1 MSETL
6 KSPRSRRGV
15 LKLAAALPAAL
26 AAVPFVLAGR
36 GAEAAKMPKKQAQYQ
51 PDPNGNQK
59 CANCRFYVEGEGGGP
74 GKCQV
79 VAGEIAPEAW
89 CALYA
94 PQG

>member
-1 MSETL
+1 MSDVSKT
-6 KSPRSRRGV
+6 PRTRRGV

-26 AAVPFVLAGR
+26 ATIPVVLAGR
-36 GAEAAKMPKKQAQYQ
+36 GAEAAKMPRQQAQYQ
-51 PDPNGNQK
+51 PDPNGDQK
-59 CANCRFYVEGEGGGP
+59 CANCRFYIEGEGGGP

-79 VAGEIAPEAW
+79 VEGDIAPEAW